1 MAKSPPASRPASK
14 SLSDA
19 IRAAI
24 PPPPRRT
31 LPWHERL
38 PADVLAELE
47 EVKREYRAGTLKASK
62 TGLAMTISTQLR
74 LRGLSDVGRQG
85 IEAWLRKS

>member
-1 MAKSPPASRPASK
+1 MAKSTPTSPPPSR
-14 SLSDA
+14 SLADA
-19 IRAAI
+19 IRAAD
-24 PPPPRRT
+24 PPPARRT
-31 LPWHERL
+31 LCWDERL
-38 PADVLAELE
+38 PPELLAELE

>member
-1 MAKSPPASRPASK
+1 MAKSTPTSPPPSR
-14 SLSDA
+14 SLADA
-19 IRAAI
+19 IRAAV
-24 PPPPRRT
+24 PPPARRT
-31 LPWHERL
+31 LCWYERL
-38 PADVLAELE
+38 PPELLAELE

>member
-1 MAKSPPASRPASK
+1 VAKTKTNRPASK

-31 LPWHERL
+31 LPWHERI

-47 EVKREYRAGTLKASK
+47 QVKREHRAGTLPG
-62 TGLAMTISTQLR
+62 TRYGLAATISEQLR
-74 LRGLSDVGRQG
+74 LRGLSDVGIQG
-85 IEAWLRKS
+85 VSAWLRKS

>member
-1 MAKSPPASRPASK
+1 MAKSTPTSPPPSR
-14 SLSDA
+14 SLADA
-19 IRAAI
+19 IRAAV

-47 EVKREYRAGTLKASK
+47 EVKREHRAGKLQGTRVA
-62 TGLAMTISTQLR
+62 LAITISEQLR
-74 LRGLSDVGRQG
+74 LRGLSEVGMQG
-85 IEAWLRKS
+85 VSAWLRKS